1 MGPDDQKET
10 ELSAYEK
17 RERKIDDARFLAG
30 VRDIV
35 AYIAFLVLYTI
46 VIQTTGI
53 EMAFP
58 MASKMREEVLGEDFE
73 SILVVDD
80 VWGYLDDHF
89 VNTAFLDEGGGDG
102 SLDEMPSG
110 RWGYILDVN
119 RMIGAIQFEQVRV
132 DVGGALPWNAT
143 PTCKVPQV
151 FREEI
156 DKCYPS
162 ISEGG
167 KATQPFGGS
176 CGCDT
181 SIFSPICAETPC
193 DDSFFAEADDAK
205 YIWTLP
211 INITA
216 ASARARLA
224 KLRER
229 RWIDLQTR
237 ELNVKLTVYNPAV
250 DLFSAIEL
258 QMEMRQSG
266 GVEVAANFKTFNMV
280 RPGYP
285 HPNPHPHP
293 HPHHNPNPHPNPH
306 PHPHPH
312 HNPNPNPDPNP
323 DPNPNPNQVRHM
335 LMLTEAS
342 EMFPARNRD
351 RGMLA
356 AD

>member
-53 EMAFP
+53 ENAYP

-80 VWGYLDDHF
+80 VWGYLDGHF
-89 VNTAFLDEGGGDG
+89 VDTAFLDEGGGDG
-102 SLDEMPSG
+102 SLDETPSG

-119 RMIGAIQFEQVRV
+119 RMIGAIQFEQIRV

-167 KATQPFGGS
+167 KARQPFGGS
-176 CGCDT
+176 CDCDT
-181 SIFSPICAETPC
+181 SMFSPICAQTPC

-237 ELNVKLTVYNPAV
+237 ELKVYLTVYNPAV

-258 QMEMRQSG
+258 QMQMRQSG

-285 HPNPHPHP
+285 HPNPDPHP
-293 HPHHNPNPHPNPH
+293 HPHHNPNPHPH
-306 PHPHPH
+306 PHPHP
-312 HNPNPNPDPNP
+312 NPI
-323 DPNPNPNQVRHM
+323 
-335 LMLTEAS
+335 LTLTLT
-342 EMFPARNRD
+342 
-351 RGMLA
+351 LA
-356 AD
+356 LT